1 MFRSLIIVLLIAS
14 TAFAEEYTI
23 RNTRWGMTPE
33 EVKKIEKW
41 KYGWK
46 TEGNLSK
53 LSYTGELKKG
63 VECYLTY
70 SFIDN
75 KLMSINYRMIED
87 AEYKQ
92 ILLFSFFSDSLVKK
106 YGQPEKPPPLDLSKK
121 LSDDQLLEL
130 VSRQDGT
137 YGRKR
142 WKIHGGQTGLVL
154 FGISAT
160 LNITYSH
167 KDFNRLKRLVEEN
180 KKRDEIYNLQDD
192 L

>member
-1 MFRSLIIVLLIAS
+1 MFRSLVMVLLIAS
-14 TAFAEEYTI
+14 TAFTEEYTI

-41 KYGWK
+41 KYDWK

-63 VECYLTY
+63 VKCYLTY
-70 SFIDN
+70 SFIDK

-92 ILLFSFFSDSLVKK
+92 TLLFSFFSDSLIKK
-106 YGQPEKPPPLDLSKK
+106 YGQPEKPPSFNSSKE
-121 LSDDQLLEL
+121 LSDDQLLDL
-130 VSRQDGT
+130 IRRQDLT
-137 YGRKR
+137 YGRKH
-142 WKIHGGQTGLVL
+142 WKIHGGQTEL
-154 FGISAT
+154 FLYGFSKT

-167 KDFNRLKRLVEEN
+167 KDFSRLKRLVEEN